1 MCNRRIRYDPES
13 RGHSATSALGTRTP
27 TEGVDFAKRGKE
39 KCLQFLTKLL
49 HWSPRMQVQRRHQ
62 KQFAF
67 EITKEESEM
76 LEAIA
81 NAEDRS
87 KAGWVRHAIKQ
98 AFAALGEKR

>member
-1 MCNRRIRYDPES
+1 
-13 RGHSATSALGTRTP
+13 
-27 TEGVDFAKRGKE
+27 
-39 KCLQFLTKLL
+39 
-49 HWSPRMQVQRRHQ
+49 MQVQRRHQ

-98 AFAALGEKR
+98 AFAALEEKSGFATGEKR